1 MLAPIQ
7 VLHWQCFGNIEKR
20 FVMKWT
26 NMCFRKLFCGFM
38 QCYINSRLV
47 FLSVLS
53 VQHITTMV
61 WIVVSIGIKRQEWN
75 SGGWWQVLKMDLFSY
90 LLYE

>member
-7 VLHWQCFGNIEKR
+7 ELQCFRNIEKR

-47 FLSVLS
+47 FLSVVPL
-53 VQHITTMV
+53 VQTYYNNGLDSSKYWYKTARM
-61 WIVVSIGIKRQEWN
+61 G
-75 SGGWWQVLKMDLFSY
+75 
-90 LLYE
+90 